1 MRPVYNVR
9 SQVNPSLLV
18 PLFRN
23 IKSDHKVLNVTY
35 QPPNKQPV
43 RVRISPYNT
52 FAGSQEE
59 RMLMKVIELFITT
72 SPKEQLSRDHGYNN
86 TIHVQPARYE
96 AHPFKRTMI
105 HIDDQC
111 CGVFCVSREN
121 IRGGICSFGN
131 ESNRWELNPADLIV
145 QANAKSMVIQ
155 PIEQGDEGELGIIQ
169 SPSYLDLIWFSLM
182 EPN

>member
-145 QANAKSMVIQ
+145 RTKGMVLQ
-155 PIEQGDEGELGIIQ
+155 PIEQGDEGELGSIQ
-169 SPSYLDLIWFSLM
+169 SLSHLDLIWFSSV